1 MFLMPTVLPLRVAM
15 IALVLGVLVGA
26 MLAGSLVYCCL
37 TVAAAM
43 SWKRQALRTA
53 GAAPP
58 ISLMKPLRG
67 AEPGLAENLRSFFRQ
82 DYAEYEVL
90 LAVATPL
97 DAATEIARQVMAE
110 YPHVPSRLLYTGE
123 SPEPNGKVFAL
134 AAMLREARYELL
146 VMSDSDVRAGR
157 NLLGTMAAEMG
168 EPGVGLV
175 TCLYRASAGESIWTR
190 LEALGLN
197 TEFLGG
203 VLVARLLNGVDFALG
218 PALAIRRETLSQ
230 VGGFEELRHYLAEDF
245 VMGNRVARLGQRV
258 VMSRAVIEHRLGSQ
272 SFASNLSHRLR
283 WARSTRRSRPAGY
296 VGQLF
301 TYPLPLAL
309 LLVVAMPAW
318 WPALVLT
325 LMLRAASAAATG
337 YWILRD
343 PLTVQR
349 WYLLPLQDLLSF
361 GAWLGGFFGSS
372 ITWRGRRLKILRDG
386 RFESRFES

>member
-1 MFLMPTVLPLRVAM
+1 
-15 IALVLGVLVGA
+15 
-26 MLAGSLVYCCL
+26 
-37 TVAAAM
+37 
-43 SWKRQALRTA
+43 
-53 GAAPP
+53 
-58 ISLMKPLRG
+58 
-67 AEPGLAENLRSFFRQ
+67 
-82 DYAEYEVL
+82 
-90 LAVATPL
+90 
-97 DAATEIARQVMAE
+97 
-110 YPHVPSRLLYTGE
+110 
-123 SPEPNGKVFAL
+123 
-134 AAMLREARYELL
+134 
-146 VMSDSDVRAGR
+146 
-157 NLLGTMAAEMG
+157 
-168 EPGVGLV
+168 
-175 TCLYRASAGESIWTR
+175 
-190 LEALGLN
+190 
-197 TEFLGG
+197 
-203 VLVARLLNGVDFALG
+203 
-218 PALAIRRETLSQ
+218 
-230 VGGFEELRHYLAEDF
+230 
-245 VMGNRVARLGQRV
+245 MGNRVARLGQRV